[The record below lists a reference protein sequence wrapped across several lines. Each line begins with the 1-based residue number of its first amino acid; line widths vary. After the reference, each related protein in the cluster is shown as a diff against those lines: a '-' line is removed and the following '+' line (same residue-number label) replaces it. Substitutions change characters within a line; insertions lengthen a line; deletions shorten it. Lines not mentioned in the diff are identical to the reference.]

1 MGDLGRGTVHRLPL
15 IDAESKEFLT
25 MLSNRLAFVA
35 LAIACLGAAAGGGY
49 LATRQNVVPS
59 PMSAEMQPLSPAP
72 SAPAASSA
80 VDPSATPSAPAP
92 QAVQETEATVGDRTP
107 STPASPAPAPAPART
122 SSPRR
127 EEART
132 DTPRGTR
139 QPAPAPRPAP
149 TVARQE
155 QPPPL
160 TSTWPSSAS
169 AQPPAAPAPP
179 MPAEA
184 PVPSRSDDRAV
195 QETPREPERV
205 IEELVVSAD
214 SVIGLQTENRITSE
228 TARVEDRVEAR
239 VTREVKVGDRVAIPA
254 GARALGS
261 VMQVERG
268 GKFKERA
275 RLGIRFHTLVLADG
289 TRLPISTETI
299 YRDGEAPGNAT
310 AAKVGGAAVGGA
322 ILGAILGGA
331 KGAVIGSTAGAG
343 AGTAVVMAGDRNAAT
358 LPAGTPMTIRLLSP
372 VTVTSE
378 KKD

>member
-1 MGDLGRGTVHRLPL
+1 
-15 IDAESKEFLT
+15 

-35 LAIACLGAAAGGGY
+35 LAIACIGAAAGGGY

-59 PMSAEMQPLSPAP
+59 PASAEMQPLSPAP
-72 SAPAASSA
+72 AAAPTASSA
-80 VDPSATPSAPAP
+80 AEGSAAPSTPAP
-92 QAVQETEATVGDRTP
+92 QAVQETEAAVGDRTP
-107 STPASPAPAPAPART
+107 STPVSSAPART
-122 SSPRR
+122 ASARR
-127 EEART
+127 EEAARA
-132 DTPRGTR
+132 DAARSAR
-139 QPAPAPRPAP
+139 QPAPSPRSAA

-160 TSTWPSSAS
+160 TSTWPSGA
-169 AQPPAAPAPP
+169 ATQPPATPAPP
-179 MPAEA
+179 TPAEA
-184 PVPSRSDDRAV
+184 PAPSRPDDRAV
-195 QETPREPERV
+195 QESPREPERTF
-205 IEELVVSAD
+205 EELVVSAD

-228 TARVEDRVEAR
+228 TARVEDRVEAH

-299 YRDGEAPGNAT
+299 YRDGEAPGNGT

-372 VTVTSE
+372 VTVTSD
-378 KKD
+378 K

>member
-1 MGDLGRGTVHRLPL
+1 MGNLGRGTVHRLPL

-72 SAPAASSA
+72 SAPAASSV

-107 STPASPAPAPAPART
+107 STPTLPTPAPPRT
-122 SSPRR
+122 PSARR
-127 EEART
+127 EEARA
-132 DTPRGTR
+132 DASRAAR
-139 QPAPAPRPAP
+139 QPAPAPRSAA

-169 AQPPAAPAPP
+169 TQPPAAPAPP
-179 MPAEA
+179 TPPEA
-184 PVPSRSDDRAV
+184 PAPSRPDDRAV
-195 QETPREPERV
+195 QETPREPERAF
-205 IEELVVSAD
+205 EELVVSAD
-214 SVIGLQTENRITSE
+214 SVIGLQTETRITSE

-289 TRLPISTETI
+289 TRVPISTETI
-299 YRDGEAPGNAT
+299 YRDGEAPGNST

-378 KKD
+378 K